1 MRTSWLGR
9 SVLVLAVVGCKNI
22 DSGVVFD
29 PSTDSSSGAIELDS
43 SDDAPAEESTTTTAA
58 VDETTTE
65 GGETTTTGAET
76 TTEGGESS
84 TTGEPAACGNGEV
97 QGGEL
102 CDDMND
108 VNNDGC
114 SNDCAT
120 PGVGIWRV
128 EYGGFMNLDDAGVA
142 AAVDLEGNIVLVG
155 NTETSGIRIAKY
167 DPSGVQL
174 WQVIDPGLLG
184 NDAGFDVAI
193 DSANDIVVTGSVFVE
208 NFDVWVAKYQ
218 PNGQIIWERTHS
230 GPVQSTDQG
239 HAVVVDEVDDIY
251 VGGYE
256 FVSGQGRNAWLG
268 KYDAD
273 GNLLWQ
279 ASHDGLATGTDEIA
293 SIELDVDGNVVA
305 AGWTEIVDGESDVF
319 VGKWDPDGAEI
330 WVSAHDPSMTGED
343 LANGVGAMPD
353 GTVIVTGA
361 TQVSSNIVG
370 NPVYDLWIGRFDT
383 DGVLQ
388 WETTI
393 DGPLMGEDIGEELA
407 VDSLGNFVVAGTLAV
422 DEDAPFSVFNGQPP
436 QRRGWV
442 RKYDPDANELWT
454 YDFGQQSRWTW
465 AFDVTLSPDDDVFVA
480 GRAPLA
486 GHTDPDMV
494 LIKVSP

>member
-1 MRTSWLGR
+1 M
-9 SVLVLAVVGCKNI
+9 LALVGCKTV
-22 DSGVVFD
+22 DSGVIFD
-29 PSTDSSSGAIELDS
+29 PTEGSSSGDVPLES
-43 SDDAPAEESTTTTAA
+43 SSEAPVEETTTTAA
-58 VDETTTE
+58 VDESSTSTSTSTTTD
-65 GGETTTTGAET
+65 GGETTD
-76 TTEGGESS
+76 GGGS

-120 PGVGIWRV
+120 PGVGIWRI
-128 EYGGFMNLDDAGVA
+128 EYGGFMDLDDVGVA
-142 AAVDLEGNIVLVG
+142 VAVDLEGNVVLVG

-167 DPSGVQL
+167 SPVGQQL

-184 NDAGFDVAI
+184 NDSGFDVAI
-193 DSANDIVVTGSVFVE
+193 DSANNVIVTGSVFVE

-218 PNGQIIWERTHS
+218 PNGQLVWERTHS

-239 HAVVVDEVDDIY
+239 HAVLVDEADEII

-293 SIELDVDGNVVA
+293 SIELDPDGNIVA
-305 AGWTEIVDGESDVF
+305 AGWTEVVDGDGDIF
-319 VGKWDPDGAEI
+319 VGKWSPDGAEI
-330 WVSAHDPSMTGED
+330 WTAAHDGTDGGEN
-343 LANGVGAMPD
+343 LANGIGALPD
-353 GTVIVTGA
+353 GTLIVTGA
-361 TQVSSNIVG
+361 TETSTNILG
-370 NPVYDLWIGRFDT
+370 NPIYDMWLGSFDT
-383 DGVLQ
+383 DGVLL
-388 WETTI
+388 WEQQI
-393 DGPLMGEDIGEELA
+393 DGPLMGEDIGEEVA
-407 VDSLGNFVVAGTLAV
+407 VDSLGNFLVAGTLAV
-422 DEDAPFSVFNGQPP
+422 DEDAPFSVYNGQPP

-442 RKYDPDANELWT
+442 RKYDPDATELWT
-454 YDFGQQSRWTW
+454 YDFGLQSRWTW
-465 AFDVTLSPDDDVFVA
+465 AFDVTVAANDDVFVA
-480 GRAPLA
+480 GRAPLD

-494 LIKVSP
+494 LIKISP